1 MRSSYAFCSLTLFL
15 GEATCKPRA
24 KHNGRNRL
32 SASINVRCNKA
43 ADGTQPNLS
52 TPSFGSRG
60 IVFTVCTEREIEA
73 PIELVYNTTV
83 DFHNYPAWNSFVIKV
98 DPTPG
103 YSLDTMPPPINTI
116 MIFTNQGL
124 VPGTNDTVQST
135 EQLSFADANVDGNS
149 LVAISA
155 WKSYEQAEHPNILTD
170 LGNGRTRY
178 VSYDSFY
185 YDISQQSLPLKDALQ
200 RLFDQQGDELKAFVE
215 AE

>member
-1 MRSSYAFCSLTLFL
+1 MRSSYAFCLLAQLL
-15 GEATCKPRA
+15 GEATCKSPA
-24 KHNGRNRL
+24 KHNERNRL
-32 SASINVRCNKA
+32 SAFINVRCNRA
-43 ADGTQPNLS
+43 ADGTQPNLR

-73 PIELVYNTTV
+73 PIGLVYNTTV
-83 DFHNYPAWNSFVIKV
+83 GFRDYPAWNSFVVKV
-98 DPTPG
+98 NPAPG
-103 YSLDTMPPPINTI
+103 YSLDTVPPPINTI
-116 MIFTNQGL
+116 MIFTNQGI

-135 EQLSFADANVDGNS
+135 EQLSFADANVDGEAR
-149 LVAISA
+149 VAISS

-170 LGNGRTRY
+170 SGNGRTRY

-185 YDISQQSLPLKDALQ
+185 YDIGQQSLPLKDALQ

>member
-1 MRSSYAFCSLTLFL
+1 MRSSDAFCLLALLL
-15 GEATCKPRA
+15 GEATCKPPV

-32 SASINVRCNKA
+32 SAFINVRCNKA

-52 TPSFGSRG
+52 TPSFGSKG
-60 IVFTVCTEREIEA
+60 IVFTVCSEREIEA
-73 PIELVYNTTV
+73 PVGIVYNTTV
-83 DFHNYPAWNSFVIKV
+83 NFRDYPAWNSFVIKV
-98 DPTPG
+98 DPAPG
-103 YSLDTMPPPINTI
+103 YSLDTVPPPINTI

-135 EQLSFADANVDGNS
+135 EQLSFADANVDGEGR
-149 LVAISA
+149 VAISA

-170 LGNGRTRY
+170 LGNGWTRY

-185 YDISQQSLPLKDALQ
+185 YETGQQSLPLKDALQ

-215 AE
+215 AG